1 MSRNGALEVLKKYPD
16 DAKQLF
22 IAQKLCP
29 DSLKNA
35 FEFEFNNNSKKAQ
48 LEEDI
53 IYNYNEIHEKKVKT
67 VRSFTLIDLEDDN
80 VEASDMKERLITL
93 EDIPMFLLGSKY
105 PPNKISLTFD
115 HDDTEKRISVSTCF
129 NEITI
134 PVAERYFGL
143 NFSKNFLQDIVNSS
157 GFGNV

>member
-1 MSRNGALEVLKKYPD
+1 MASWKYPD

-35 FEFEFNNNSKKAQ
+35 YEFEFNNNSKKAQ
-48 LEEDI
+48 LGEDI
-53 IYNYNEIHEKKVKT
+53 IYNYKTLTDEIHEKKVKT
-67 VRSFTLIDLEDDN
+67 VRTFTLIDLEDDN
-80 VEASDMKERLITL
+80 VEASDMKESLITL
-93 EDIPMFLLGSKY
+93 EDISMFLSGSKY
-105 PPNKISLTFD
+105 LPNKISLTFD

-143 NFSKNFLQDIVNSS
+143 NFSENFFHDIVNSP
-157 GFGNV
+157 GFGNL

>member
-1 MSRNGALEVLKKYPD
+1 MEVLKKYPD

-22 IAQKLCP
+22 IARKLCP

-35 FEFEFNNNSKKAQ
+35 FEFEFNNNNKKAE

-53 IYNYNEIHEKKVKT
+53 ICNYKTLIDEIHEKTVET
-67 VRSFTLIDLEDDN
+67 VRAFTLIDLEDDN

-93 EDIPMFLLGSKY
+93 EDISMFLSGSKY
-105 PPNKISLTFD
+105 LPNKVSLTFD
-115 HDDTEKRISVSTCF
+115 HDDTEKRISVSTSF

-134 PVAERYFGL
+134 TVAERYFGL
-143 NFSKNFLQDIVNSS
+143 NFSENFLHNIVNSP